1 MEASQLTSKSDVY
14 NVIRNM
20 AISYD
25 FKPGERINEV
35 QLAKQLGVS
44 RTPLREAMQK
54 LVSEKLLRWER
65 NKGFFCHMLNEKE
78 VFNLFEFRK
87 IIEEQAAYLS
97 VKRATDEEL
106 LAVKKIALEYSNIS
120 DDVRKEKLI
129 AMDQQIHES
138 MVALSGNQE
147 LLSTLRQIN
156 QRIYFIRWVNIANR
170 PTDNHTDH
178 LDYID
183 ALLER
188 NTEKAVAIISKHID
202 RRQEQIAEFIRE
214 GSGMI
219 YTDNRPKIVEI
230 SDITF

>member
-1 MEASQLTSKSDVY
+1 METSQLTSKSDVY
-14 NVIRNM
+14 SVIRDM
-20 AISYD
+20 AISFD

-54 LVSEKLLRWER
+54 LVSEKLMRWER

-78 VFNLFEFRK
+78 VSNLYEFRK
-87 IIEEQAAYLS
+87 IIEEQAAYLT
-97 VKRATDEEL
+97 VKRASDEDL
-106 LAVKKIALEYSNIS
+106 LAVQKIAEDYSSIS
-120 DDVRKEKLI
+120 KDVSKETLI
-129 AMDQQIHES
+129 SLDQEIHERLVS
-138 MVALSGNQE
+138 LSGNQE

-178 LDYID
+178 LDFIA

-188 NTEKAVAIISKHID
+188 NTDKAISIIAKHIE
-202 RRQEQIAEFIRE
+202 RRQEQIADFIRE
-214 GSGMI
+214 GYGMI
-219 YTDNRPKIVEI
+219 YTDNRPKIVVVNSFI
-230 SDITF
+230 N

>member
-1 MEASQLTSKSDVY
+1 MEESQLTSKSDVY

-87 IIEEQAAYLS
+87 IIEEQAAYLT
-97 VKRATDEEL
+97 VKRASDEEL
-106 LAVKKIALEYSNIS
+106 LEVQKIAQEYSNIS
-120 DDVRKEKLI
+120 KDVSKETLI
-129 AMDQQIHES
+129 SLDQEIHERL
-138 MVALSGNQE
+138 VALSGNQE
-147 LLSTLRQIN
+147 LLSTLKQIN
-156 QRIYFIRWVNIANR
+156 QRIYFIRWVNLANR

-178 LDYID
+178 LDFIA

-188 NTEKAVAIISKHID
+188 DSEKAVEIISQHIE
-202 RRQEQIAEFIRE
+202 RRQEQIAGFIRE
-214 GSGMI
+214 GYGMI
-219 YTDNRPKIVEI
+219 YTDNRPKIVEL
-230 SDITF
+230 TTATL

>member
-156 QRIYFIRWVNIANR
+156 QRIYFIRWVNLANR

-214 GSGMI
+214 GYGMI

>member
-87 IIEEQAAYLS
+87 IIEEQAAYLT
-97 VKRATDEEL
+97 VKRATDDEL
-106 LAVKKIALEYSNIS
+106 LAVKAIAQEYSNIS
-120 DDVRKEKLI
+120 KDVSKEKLI

-138 MVALSGNQE
+138 MVSLAGNQE

-178 LDYID
+178 LDFID

-188 NTEKAVAIISKHID
+188 NVEKAVSIISQHIE

-214 GSGMI
+214 GYGMI

-230 SDITF
+230 NDIAY

>member
-1 MEASQLTSKSDVY
+1 MEASQSTSKSDVY

-87 IIEEQAAYLS
+87 IIEEQAAYLT
-97 VKRATDEEL
+97 VKRATDDEL
-106 LAVKKIALEYSNIS
+106 LAVKNIALEYSNIS
-120 DDVRKEKLI
+120 KDVSKEKLI
-129 AMDQQIHES
+129 AMDQTIHES

-147 LLSTLRQIN
+147 LLSTLKQIN

-178 LDYID
+178 LDFID
-183 ALLER
+183 ALLARDIES
-188 NTEKAVAIISKHID
+188 AVKIISQHIE

-214 GSGMI
+214 GYGMI

-230 SDITF
+230 KESGI

>member
-97 VKRATDEEL
+97 VKRATDDEL

-120 DDVRKEKLI
+120 NDVSKEKLI

-138 MVALSGNQE
+138 MVALSGNHE

-188 NTEKAVAIISKHID
+188 NAEKAVSIISQHIE

-214 GSGMI
+214 GYGMI

-230 SDITF
+230 NDIAF

>member
-1 MEASQLTSKSDVY
+1 MEPSQSTSKSDVY

-20 AISYD
+20 AISFD

-54 LVSEKLLRWER
+54 LVSEKLMRWER

-87 IIEEQAAYLS
+87 IIEEQAACLT
-97 VKRATDEEL
+97 VQRASDEAL
-106 LAVKKIALEYSNIS
+106 FAVQKIAQEYSNIS
-120 DDVRKEKLI
+120 KDVSKETLLSL
-129 AMDQQIHES
+129 DQEIHERLVS
-138 MVALSGNQE
+138 LSGNQE
-147 LLSTLRQIN
+147 LLSTLRQVN
-156 QRIYFIRWVNIANR
+156 QRIYFVRWVNIANR
-170 PTDNHTDH
+170 PSDNHTDH
-178 LDYID
+178 LDFID

-188 NTEKAVAIISKHID
+188 NTEKAIAIISKHIE
-202 RRQEQIAEFIRE
+202 RRQEQIAVFIRE
-214 GSGMI
+214 SYGMI

-230 SDITF
+230 NNPLF

>member
-97 VKRATDEEL
+97 VKRATDDEL

-120 DDVRKEKLI
+120 NDVSKEKLI

-138 MVALSGNQE
+138 MVALSGNHE

-188 NTEKAVAIISKHID
+188 NAEKAVSIISQHIE

-214 GSGMI
+214 GYGMI

-230 SDITF
+230 NYIAF

>member
-97 VKRATDEEL
+97 VKRATDDEL
-106 LAVKKIALEYSNIS
+106 LAVKKIAIL
-120 DDVRKEKLI
+120 
-129 AMDQQIHES
+129 
-138 MVALSGNQE
+138 
-147 LLSTLRQIN
+147 
-156 QRIYFIRWVNIANR
+156 
-170 PTDNHTDH
+170 
-178 LDYID
+178 
-183 ALLER
+183 
-188 NTEKAVAIISKHID
+188 
-202 RRQEQIAEFIRE
+202 
-214 GSGMI
+214 
-219 YTDNRPKIVEI
+219 
-230 SDITF
+230 

>member
-97 VKRATDEEL
+97 VKRATDDEL

-214 GSGMI
+214 GYGMI

-230 SDITF
+230 NDIAF

>member
-97 VKRATDEEL
+97 VKRATDDEL

-120 DDVRKEKLI
+120 NDVRKEKLI

-138 MVALSGNQE
+138 MVALSGNHE

-170 PTDNHTDH
+170 PTGNHTDH

-188 NTEKAVAIISKHID
+188 NAEKAVSIISQHIE

-214 GSGMI
+214 GYGMI

-230 SDITF
+230 NDIAF

>member
-35 QLAKQLGVS
+35 HLAKQLGVS

-97 VKRATDEEL
+97 VKRATDDEL

-120 DDVRKEKLI
+120 NDVRKEKLI

-138 MVALSGNQE
+138 MVALSGNHE

-188 NTEKAVAIISKHID
+188 NAEKAVSIISQHIE

-214 GSGMI
+214 GYGMI

-230 SDITF
+230 NDIAF

>member
-97 VKRATDEEL
+97 VKRATDDEL

-120 DDVRKEKLI
+120 NDVHKEKLI

-138 MVALSGNQE
+138 MVALSGNHE

-188 NTEKAVAIISKHID
+188 NAEKAVSIISQHIE

-214 GSGMI
+214 GYGMI

-230 SDITF
+230 NDIAF

>member
-97 VKRATDEEL
+97 VKRATDDEL

-120 DDVRKEKLI
+120 NDVRKEKLI

-138 MVALSGNQE
+138 MVALSGNHE

-188 NTEKAVAIISKHID
+188 NAEKAVSIISQHIE

-214 GSGMI
+214 GYGMI

-230 SDITF
+230 NDIAF

>member
-214 GSGMI
+214 GYGMI

-230 SDITF
+230 NDITF